1 MASSQRPAVLAAAI
15 LVLILPMAC
24 QARTAARA
32 LQQGEAPGADAA
44 LRCCGAPR
52 CWCLCCN
59 HPFPLPAAAKRPP
72 PPPPALDTQ
81 SKDLL
86 DRHNSYRAK
95 HNVPNLTW
103 DPKLAA
109 SARTLANE
117 CVYEMSVLGQNIWQ
131 TNLPSVNIGALTG
144 EWYGEVGLDQLCSS

>member
-1 MASSQRPAVLAAAI
+1 MPRCVAAALLAA
-15 LVLILPMAC
+15 
-24 QARTAARA
+24 
-32 LQQGEAPGADAA
+32 GASA
-44 LRCCGAPR
+44 
-52 CWCLCCN
+52 N
-59 HPFPLPAAAKRPP
+59 HPFRLPAAAKRPP
-72 PPPPALDTQ
+72 PPPPALDRQ

-117 CVYEMSVLGQNIWQ
+117 CVYEISVLGQSIWQ
-131 TNLPSVNIGALTG
+131 TDMPSVNTG
-144 EWYGEVGLDQLCSS
+144 TLAGDWYGEVGARWRRGRCRPTPPARRCTARMDLAAAAAAQCSWSAL